1 MLVEEELARFSRGKD
16 TLLTVGVFD
25 GVHLGHRHLISRL
38 VEQARQC
45 NLLPGVVT
53 FRQHPQEVLS
63 DTKLPFLTDLEER
76 IRLIKET
83 GVEFII
89 PLSFSPELSHLT
101 PRQFVHLLKEYL
113 RMRGLVIGP
122 DFALGRNRE
131 GSVETLIALGK
142 EMGFTVAIVS
152 PMIINGEVVSSTAIR
167 EALVRGN
174 MKKVAKMVGRPF
186 SLQASVVT
194 GAGRG
199 VKLGFPTANLRIS
212 PEQAIPADG
221 VYASLT
227 YINGRAYPSMTYIG
241 KSPTFGGKERGIEVY
256 VLDYKSILY
265 GRELKIDIIER
276 LRGDIKFKSAEEL
289 KQQIASDVERGKA
302 ILESQGTS
310 QA

>member
-1 MLVEEELARFSRGKD
+1 MSVEEELAQFSPDKD

-25 GVHLGHRHLISRL
+25 GVHLGHKYLISRL
-38 VEQARQC
+38 VEQARQR

-53 FRQHPQEVLS
+53 FRQHPQEVLYH
-63 DTKLPFLTDLEER
+63 TKLPFLTDLEER
-76 IRLIKET
+76 IRLLKEA
-83 GVEFII
+83 GVELII
-89 PLSFSPELSHLT
+89 LLSFTPELSRLT
-101 PRQFVHLLKEYL
+101 PRQFVRLLKEYL

-131 GSVETLIALGK
+131 GTAETLQALGK
-142 EMGFTVAIVS
+142 EMGFTLVIVP
-152 PMIINGEVVSSTAIR
+152 PMVINGDAVSSTIIR
-167 EALVRGN
+167 EALVKGD

-186 SLQASVVT
+186 SLQGSVVT

-221 VYASLT
+221 VYASLA

-302 ILESQGTS
+302 ILESRGAT
-310 QA
+310 